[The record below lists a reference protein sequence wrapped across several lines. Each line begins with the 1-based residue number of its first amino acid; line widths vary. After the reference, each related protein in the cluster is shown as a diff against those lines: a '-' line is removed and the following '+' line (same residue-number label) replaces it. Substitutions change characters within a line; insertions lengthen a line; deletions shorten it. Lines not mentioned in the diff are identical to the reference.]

1 MEVFMRGQHSKDRQ
15 SEQEVGS
22 QEEAGSGDR
31 LREHPDEV

>member
-1 MEVFMRGQHSKDRQ
+1 MEVFMRGQHSKDR
-15 SEQEVGS
+15 EVGS